1 MARHPRIFVG
11 DEELGKRDDDHKP
24 GSKRQLAVELPAW
37 PYRRFLT
44 RRNLKRMLLGLALV
58 VGLYYFFKNMPTDLG
73 PRSPRPNYGIPRAGG
88 RNRSSPVKPVGGTN
102 TPAPDKIQTRPAE
115 INGAE
120 AEEKHWFNG
129 PIKFYKLAE
138 SLRAISPTT
147 GLTEINRNVLFA
159 AANTK
164 SASVML
170 QLACDMAALKRNS
183 VHFAFLGRDD
193 VTMNLLKEVNGVTE
207 GCNIMF
213 HGTNQMNAV
222 KMFSG

>member
-1 MARHPRIFVG
+1 MARQPRIFVG

-24 GSKRQLAVELPAW
+24 GSKRHLAVEW
-37 PYRRFLT
+37 PEWLSRRLIT
-44 RRNLKRMLLGLALV
+44 RRNLKRILLGVALV

-73 PRSPRPNYGIPRAGG
+73 PRTPRPNYGIPRAGG
-88 RNRSSPVKPVGGTN
+88 RNRSSSMKPVKGTN
-102 TPAPDKIQTRPAE
+102 TPASDKIQTEPAE
-115 INGAE
+115 SNGAE
-120 AEEKHWFNG
+120 TEEKHWYNG

-138 SLRAISPTT
+138 SLHAIPSMT
-147 GLTEINRNVLFA
+147 GQADVNRNVLFA

-207 GCNIMF
+207 GCDIKF
-213 HGTNQMNAV
+213 HGNNQRNAV
-222 KMFSG
+222 NMFTG